1 MTSTDDV
8 TENPESPIQ
17 VWPINILLQKKKAI
31 KWLSG
36 GRSFQQCRNNWI
48 FINKKLNLDLY
59 FTPYTKIIWNSK
71 VCAQSHPTLCDPT
84 DCSPPGFSVH
94 GISQARILDCHA
106 LLQRSF
112 LTQGSNPNVL
122 HLLHW
127 PAYSLPLVPPRKG
140 QNKDCYWLL
149 WWLRC

>member
-36 GRSFQQCRNNWI
+36 GRSFQQCWNNWI

-94 GISQARILDCHA
+94 GISQARILEWVAISSSRGPSWYSRIESSSPA
-106 LLQRSF
+106 LAGRF
-112 LTQGSNPNVL
+112 FTTKPPGNP
-122 HLLHW
+122 
-127 PAYSLPLVPPRKG
+127 
-140 QNKDCYWLL
+140 
-149 WWLRC
+149 